1 MLCYPLTA
9 DVPEVAVFIGFI
21 LLFTGRPLLF
31 FSESLVWLGKYRITG
46 MPTDENPLKKE
57 GAGD

>member
-21 LLFTGRPLLF
+21 LLFTGVHYYF
-31 FSESLVWLGKYRITG
+31 FSESLVWLGKYRRTG
-46 MPTDENPLKKE
+46 VTTDENPLKKE